1 MTKTIALTLAALLG
15 SATLASAQDN
25 SFSLDRQLDA
35 SSFISLENIRA
46 SGDGTVEIYDYHT
59 GVQGDLLGSQK
70 VRAGANANVHSLA
83 QQIAR
88 LVQINL
94 GQTVRD
100 DVIAVL
106 KVNGQIVATQEYD
119 VEPR

>member
-70 VRAGANANVHSLA
+70 VRAGANANV
-83 QQIAR
+83 
-88 LVQINL
+88 QINL